1 MKKNEMLIK
10 IKDQEKKIMVL
21 EELLKESKLKM
32 EEEIILKVELETNKI
47 EERKNDMMRIL
58 KREIK
63 EKYEEC
69 ELIKENMEKLK
80 EENEK
85 NIKLNN
91 KKIDEL
97 ETKIIT
103 IEEINKEYLLKIVE
117 QEKRNNEMNEENIKI
132 NKEYLLKIVEQ
143 EKRNNEMSEEIEE
156 NKKIINELK
165 DVYEKIEKYKNYN
178 DRIIELNKEITETEK
193 KKNEIFEI
201 LENNKEVI
209 VNIVEVKEEIVIVE
223 KVKEIK
229 KVNKK
234 NSIETKGDMDNDLS
248 IYIYK
253 NNMLNYIDEDVIKY
267 GCCKNYITGET
278 GKKKHNNFYIEEI
291 NDIFIM
297 SMEGVLMNKTT
308 KDRSLI
314 IRRVLNYIFKDE
326 IIYISR
332 YLTTAIIKNEI
343 LINKI
348 KEIEE
353 TFKNVEL
360 INKILEE
367 KNINK
372 INKVELKGK
381 KCDKKYM
388 KKMKLNE
395 IKTFIKEIGHGQ
407 GRLYYYRYIEY
418 GYYDENM
425 WSIEI
430 GNKNDSE
437 PSTAYTGLSYYTEDI
452 EKGQD
457 GTVYFKAKYDTG
469 REETINKTVLCIIVI
484 LNIMNCEILYKKGN
498 RFINVICKEELKR
511 IEEDITKL
519 KIKNIHLLENKTKMV
534 EILRE
539 YYSNLKEEDKIIFE
553 EIVKL
558 IK

>member
-1 MKKNEMLIK
+1 MKKNEMIMK
-10 IKDQEKKIMVL
+10 MKDQDKQIKDL
-21 EELLKESKLKM
+21 EDELKQSKLKM
-32 EEEIILKVELETNKI
+32 NEELILKI
-47 EERKNDMMRIL
+47 EIERKNDMDIIL

-63 EKYEEC
+63 DKYTEC
-69 ELIKENMEKLK
+69 ELIKD
-80 EENEK
+80 ENEK
-85 NIKLNN
+85 NIKLN
-91 KKIDEL
+91 KD
-97 ETKIIT
+97 
-103 IEEINKEYLLKIVE
+103 YLLKIE
-117 QEKRNNEMNEENIKI
+117 KLEKRNNEMNEEIK
-132 NKEYLLKIVEQ
+132 
-143 EKRNNEMSEEIEE
+143 NNLEIIEE

-165 DVYEKIEKYKNYN
+165 EVQEKIEKYKNYN
-178 DRIIELNKEITETEK
+178 NHIIELNKEIMEMEK

-201 LENNKEVI
+201 SNNKIIENDKEVI
-209 VNIVEVKEEIVIVE
+209 VDKMDNITEVKKVIVE

-234 NSIETKGDMDNDLS
+234 NNSVISIGDIDNDLS

-253 NNMLNYIDEDVIKY
+253 NNMLNYIDDDVIKY
-267 GCCKNYITGET
+267 GCCKNYISGET

-297 SMEGVLMNKTT
+297 SMDGILMDKTT

-314 IRRVLNYIFKDE
+314 IRKVLNYIFKDE

-332 YLTTAIIKNEI
+332 YLTTAIVKEEILMSKIKNIE
-343 LINKI
+343 KI
-348 KEIEE
+348 
-353 TFKNVEL
+353 FNSVEL

-367 KNINK
+367 KNINEIK
-372 INKVELKGK
+372 KVELKKK

-388 KKMKLNE
+388 KKMNLNE
-395 IKTFIKEIGHGQ
+395 MKSFIKDIGNSQ

-437 PSTAYTGLSYYTEDI
+437 PSTTYTGLSYYTDDM

-457 GTVYFKAKYDTG
+457 DNMYYKAKYDTG
-469 REETINKTVLCIIVI
+469 REETINKTILCIIVI

-498 RFINVICKEELKR
+498 RFINVICKEELKQ

-519 KIKNIHLLENKTKMV
+519 KNKNIHVLENKTKII
-534 EILRE
+534 EILKD
-539 YYSNLKEEDKIIFE
+539 YYSNITEEAKIIFE
-553 EIVKL
+553 EIIKL

>member
-10 IKDQEKKIMVL
+10 MRDQDKKIKEL
-21 EELLKESKLKM
+21 EHELKESKLKM
-32 EEEIILKVELETNKI
+32 EDEIILKIELETNKI

-69 ELIKENMEKLK
+69 ELIKENMERLK

-117 QEKRNNEMNEENIKI
+117 QEKRNNEMNEEIKK
-132 NKEYLLKIVEQ
+132 NMET
-143 EKRNNEMSEEIEE
+143 IEE

-165 DVYEKIEKYKNYN
+165 DIKEKIEKYKNYN
-178 DRIIELNKEITETEK
+178 DHIIELNKEIIETEK

-201 LENNKEVI
+201 LNNKNIKNDKEVI
-209 VNIVEVKEEIVIVE
+209 VDKMDNIEEIVIVE

-234 NSIETKGDMDNDLS
+234 NSIETMGDMDNDLS

-253 NNMLNYIDEDVIKY
+253 NDMLKYIDEDVIKY
-267 GCCKNYITGET
+267 GCCKNYISGET

-297 SMEGVLMNKTT
+297 SMEGILMDKTT

-332 YLTTAIIKNEI
+332 Y
-343 LINKI
+343 
-348 KEIEE
+348 
-353 TFKNVEL
+353 
-360 INKILEE
+360 
-367 KNINK
+367 
-372 INKVELKGK
+372 
-381 KCDKKYM
+381 
-388 KKMKLNE
+388 
-395 IKTFIKEIGHGQ
+395 
-407 GRLYYYRYIEY
+407 
-418 GYYDENM
+418 
-425 WSIEI
+425 
-430 GNKNDSE
+430 
-437 PSTAYTGLSYYTEDI
+437 
-452 EKGQD
+452 
-457 GTVYFKAKYDTG
+457 
-469 REETINKTVLCIIVI
+469 
-484 LNIMNCEILYKKGN
+484 
-498 RFINVICKEELKR
+498 
-511 IEEDITKL
+511 
-519 KIKNIHLLENKTKMV
+519 
-534 EILRE
+534 
-539 YYSNLKEEDKIIFE
+539 
-553 EIVKL
+553 
-558 IK
+558 

>member
-1 MKKNEMLIK
+1 M
-10 IKDQEKKIMVL
+10 
-21 EELLKESKLKM
+21 
-32 EEEIILKVELETNKI
+32 
-47 EERKNDMMRIL
+47 
-58 KREIK
+58 
-63 EKYEEC
+63 
-69 ELIKENMEKLK
+69 
-80 EENEK
+80 
-85 NIKLNN
+85 
-91 KKIDEL
+91 
-97 ETKIIT
+97 
-103 IEEINKEYLLKIVE
+103 
-117 QEKRNNEMNEENIKI
+117 
-132 NKEYLLKIVEQ
+132 
-143 EKRNNEMSEEIEE
+143 
-156 NKKIINELK
+156 
-165 DVYEKIEKYKNYN
+165 
-178 DRIIELNKEITETEK
+178 
-193 KKNEIFEI
+193 
-201 LENNKEVI
+201 
-209 VNIVEVKEEIVIVE
+209 
-223 KVKEIK
+223 
-229 KVNKK
+229 
-234 NSIETKGDMDNDLS
+234 GDMNNDLS

-253 NNMLNYIDEDVIKY
+253 NDMLKYIDEDVIKY
-267 GCCKNYITGET
+267 GCCKNYISGET

-297 SMEGVLMNKTT
+297 SMEGILMDKTT

-332 YLTTAIIKNEI
+332 YLTTAIINNEM

-360 INKILEE
+360 INKILKE

-372 INKVELKGK
+372 INKVELKGG
-381 KCDKKYM
+381 KCDKKYI

-395 IKTFIKEIGHGQ
+395 IKTFIKEIGNGQ

-437 PSTAYTGLSYYTEDI
+437 PSTSYTGLSYYTEDI

-519 KIKNIHLLENKTKMV
+519 KIKNIHLLENKTKII
-534 EILRE
+534 EILKE
-539 YYSNLKEEDKIIFE
+539 YYSNLKEDEKIIFE
-553 EIVKL
+553 EIIKL

>member
-1 MKKNEMLIK
+1 MKKNEMMLKMKEQDKK
-10 IKDQEKKIMVL
+10 IKELEHDLKKS
-21 EELLKESKLKM
+21 EL
-32 EEEIILKVELETNKI
+32 ELETNKI

-63 EKYEEC
+63 DEMDKS
-69 ELIKENMEKLK
+69 KDEND
-80 EENEK
+80 K

-103 IEEINKEYLLKIVE
+103 IEEINKKYLLKIE
-117 QEKRNNEMNEENIKI
+117 ILEKNNDEI
-132 NKEYLLKIVEQ
+132 
-143 EKRNNEMSEEIEE
+143 IEE

-165 DVYEKIEKYKNYN
+165 DVCGKIEKYKNYN

-193 KKNEIFEI
+193 KKNKIFEI
-201 LENNKEVI
+201 LNDKEVI
-209 VNIVEVKEEIVIVE
+209 VDKMDNIDEVKDLVINKVENIKEEIFIVE
-223 KVKEIK
+223 KAKEIK

-234 NSIETKGDMDNDLS
+234 NSETLMGDMDNDLS

-253 NNMLNYIDEDVIKY
+253 NNMLSYIDEDVIKY
-267 GCCKNYITGET
+267 GCCKNYISGET

-297 SMEGVLMNKTT
+297 SMEGILMDKTT

-367 KNINK
+367 RNINK

-381 KCDKKYM
+381 
-388 KKMKLNE
+388 
-395 IKTFIKEIGHGQ
+395 
-407 GRLYYYRYIEY
+407 
-418 GYYDENM
+418 
-425 WSIEI
+425 
-430 GNKNDSE
+430 
-437 PSTAYTGLSYYTEDI
+437 
-452 EKGQD
+452 
-457 GTVYFKAKYDTG
+457 
-469 REETINKTVLCIIVI
+469 
-484 LNIMNCEILYKKGN
+484 
-498 RFINVICKEELKR
+498 NVIR
-511 IEEDITKL
+511 NT
-519 KIKNIHLLENKTKMV
+519 
-534 EILRE
+534 
-539 YYSNLKEEDKIIFE
+539 
-553 EIVKL
+553 
-558 IK
+558 

>member
-1 MKKNEMLIK
+1 MKKNEMVVKMKEQDKK
-10 IKDQEKKIMVL
+10 IKEL
-21 EELLKESKLKM
+21 EEELKEIKLKM
-32 EEEIILKVELETNKI
+32 EEEIILKVELEKNKI
-47 EERKNDMMRIL
+47 EERKNDMVRIL

-63 EKYEEC
+63 EKYDEC
-69 ELIKENMEKLK
+69 GLIKDEMEILK
-80 EENEK
+80 DE
-85 NIKLNN
+85 N
-91 KKIDEL
+91 KKYIIKIENL
-97 ETKIIT
+97 EKINN
-103 IEEINKEYLLKIVE
+103 EINVE
-117 QEKRNNEMNEENIKI
+117 IDN
-132 NKEYLLKIVEQ
+132 
-143 EKRNNEMSEEIEE
+143 

-165 DVYEKIEKYKNYN
+165 DVIEKYKNYN
-178 DRIIELNKEITETEK
+178 NHIVELNKEIIETEK
-193 KKNEIFEI
+193 KKNGLFEI
-201 LENNKEVI
+201 LNNNFLVFNKITENNKEVI
-209 VNIVEVKEEIVIVE
+209 VDKNDNIEIVFVEEVKDDVVNKVKNIKEDIIVE

-234 NSIETKGDMDNDLS
+234 NNNVVSIGDIDNDLS

-253 NNMLNYIDEDVIKY
+253 NDMLNYIDEDVIKY
-267 GCCKNYITGET
+267 GCCKNYISGET

-297 SMEGVLMNKTT
+297 SMDGILMDKTT

-332 YLTTAIIKNEI
+332 YLTTAIINNEM
-343 LINKI
+343 LMGKI
-348 KEIEE
+348 KNIEE

-381 KCDKKYM
+381 KCDNKYM
-388 KKMKLNE
+388 KKINLNE
-395 IKTFIKEIGHGQ
+395 IKSFIKECGNSQ

-425 WSIEI
+425 WTIEI

-437 PSTAYTGLSYYTEDI
+437 PSTSYSGLSYYTEDM

-457 GTVYFKAKYDTG
+457 DNMYYKAKYDTG

-484 LNIMNCEILYKKGN
+484 VNIINCEILYKKGN
-498 RFINVICKEELKR
+498 RFINIICKEELKK
-511 IEEDITKL
+511 IEEDINKL
-519 KIKNIHLLENKTKMV
+519 KIKNIHFLENKTKIIEV
-534 EILRE
+534 LKE
-539 YYSNLKEEDKIIFE
+539 YYSNLKEDVKTIFLEII
-553 EIVKL
+553 KL

>member
-1 MKKNEMLIK
+1 MLIK

>member
-10 IKDQEKKIMVL
+10 MRDQDKKIKEL
-21 EELLKESKLKM
+21 EHELKESKLKM
-32 EEEIILKVELETNKI
+32 EDEIILKIELETNKI

-69 ELIKENMEKLK
+69 ELIKENMERLK

-117 QEKRNNEMNEENIKI
+117 QEKRNNEMNEEIKK
-132 NKEYLLKIVEQ
+132 NMET
-143 EKRNNEMSEEIEE
+143 IEE

-165 DVYEKIEKYKNYN
+165 DIKEKIEKYKNYN
-178 DRIIELNKEITETEK
+178 DHIIELNKEIIETEK

-201 LENNKEVI
+201 LNNKNIKNDKEVI
-209 VNIVEVKEEIVIVE
+209 VDKMDNIEEIVIVE

-234 NSIETKGDMDNDLS
+234 NSIETMGDMDNDLS

-253 NNMLNYIDEDVIKY
+253 NDMLKYIDEDVIKY
-267 GCCKNYITGET
+267 GCCKNYISGET

-297 SMEGVLMNKTT
+297 SMEGILMDKTT

-332 YLTTAIIKNEI
+332 YLTTAIINNEM

-372 INKVELKGK
+372 INKVELKGV
-381 KCDKKYM
+381 KCDKKYI
-388 KKMKLNE
+388 KKMKFNE
-395 IKTFIKEIGHGQ
+395 IKTFIKEIGNGQ

-437 PSTAYTGLSYYTEDI
+437 PSTSYTGLSYYTEDI

-469 REETINKTVLCIIVI
+469 REETINKTILCIIVI
-484 LNIMNCEILYKKGN
+484 VNIMNCEILYKKGN

-519 KIKNIHLLENKTKMV
+519 KNKNIHLLENKTKII
-534 EILRE
+534 EILKE
-539 YYSNLKEEDKIIFE
+539 YYSNLKEDEKIIFE
-553 EIVKL
+553 EIIKL
-558 IK
+558 IKQL